1 MRPVTLTMSAFGPY
15 AGKVTV
21 NFDDLG
27 TSGLYLITGDTGAGK
42 TTIFDAITFA
52 LFGEPSGDN
61 RDAGML
67 RSQYASPETPTE
79 VELVFDYAGRRY
91 TIRRNPQ
98 YTRRKARGEGFTEE
112 KANAELKYPDGRL
125 VTKTREVNQAV
136 TEILGVDRGQFS
148 QIAMLAQGDFRKL
161 LKATTDERKKIFQKL
176 FHTENFY
183 ALQMRLKD
191 EAGRL
196 GKEYEKTGNSIRQFI
211 AGIAAREDD
220 VLSLDVKKAKDD
232 ALPMDEVMALLDQL
246 ITGDEEQYAE
256 ITARGRT
263 LEAELSEVSK
273 RLTLAGAQKKTEEA
287 LKKAQAELAVEQ
299 PKLPELQSALAEKE
313 KNGPAIETA
322 VKRSAALT
330 AELPDYAELDRQN
343 KVCTALGESIA
354 ALEQKI
360 TRTEQA
366 IKTGTEDR
374 GRMQAE
380 LDTLAAAE
388 ADQISAENAL
398 SRKSEQLQTAEALQD
413 EIQAIHDLSS
423 DLQTVQAAY
432 IGKAQKAAELKA
444 DFDRKYRAY
453 LDEQAGILAQTL
465 KEGAACPVCGSH
477 AHPHPAELSTQAPS
491 KAELDRAKA
500 AAERADKEAASA
512 SEEAGKLASK
522 ITAKKEAA
530 LRSSQSWLA
539 AADFEALVS
548 LLPEKRAAL
557 NEDKQRCAG
566 TLKLH
571 QGRVKR
577 KQELTASVRE
587 TETRLKTLTEGQDE
601 QKNRLTAEKAD
612 QKAAASRIG
621 ALTEKLSFAS
631 AKEAET
637 EIERLAQERRRL
649 QGEIDGAKKALDTER
664 EKIAGL
670 EAAVLAHQKS
680 LADRLEIDT
689 EAEAQKQAALNAEK
703 SALTERSKETYS
715 RLQTN
720 RGIKANIADRLR
732 EAAGIERQWAT
743 VKALSDTA
751 NGALSGKDKI
761 MLETY
766 VQMMVFDRIL
776 ERANLRLLRMT
787 GGQYEFIRRREASN
801 QKSQSGLELDV
812 IDHYNDTQRSA
823 NSISGGEGFMASL
836 SLALGLSDEIQ
847 SAAGGIR
854 LDTLFVDEGFGSLDD
869 NALQDVMRAL
879 IGLTEGNRLVGII
892 SHVAELKEKI
902 DKQIIVTKEKTGGSS
917 VKFAD

>member
-15 AGKVTV
+15 AGEVTV
-21 NFDDLG
+21 HFDKLG

-67 RSQYASPETPTE
+67 RSQYAKPETPTE

-91 TIRRNPQ
+91 TVRRNPQ
-98 YTRRKARGEGFTEE
+98 YTRRKTRGEGFTEE
-112 KANAELKYPDGRL
+112 KANAELRYPDGRL
-125 VTKTREVNQAV
+125 VTRTREVNQAV
-136 TEILGVDRGQFS
+136 TQILGVDRGQFG

-161 LKATTDERKKIFQKL
+161 LKASTDERKKIFQKL

-183 ALQMRLKD
+183 ALQMGLKD

-196 GKEYEKTGNSIRQFI
+196 GKEYEKTETSIRQYI
-211 AGIAAREDD
+211 AGIMVREDD
-220 VLSLDVKKAKDD
+220 VLSLEVSKAKDS
-232 ALPMDEVMALLDQL
+232 ALPMDEVLALLDQL
-246 ITGDEEQYAE
+246 ITGDEEQYTD
-256 ITARGRT
+256 ITARAKA
-263 LEAELSEVSK
+263 LETELAEVNK

-287 LKKAQAELAVEQ
+287 LKKAQAELTVEQ
-299 PKLPELQSALAEKE
+299 SKLPALQAALAEKE
-313 KNGPAIETA
+313 KNGPAIEAA
-322 VKRSAALT
+322 VKRSAAFS
-330 AELPDYAELDRQN
+330 AELPDYAELDSQN
-343 KVCTALGESIA
+343 KVYTALGESIA
-354 ALEQKI
+354 ELEEKI
-360 TRTEQA
+360 ARTEQD
-366 IKTGTEDR
+366 IKASTEDR
-374 GRMQAE
+374 SRMQAE
-380 LDTLAAAE
+380 LDTLQTAE

-398 SRKSEQLQTAEALQD
+398 ARKSEQLQSAEALQE
-413 EIQAIHDLSS
+413 EIRAIHELTTK
-423 DLQTVQAAY
+423 LQTAQAAY
-432 IGKAQKAAELKA
+432 VGKAQKAAALKA
-444 DFDRKYRAY
+444 DYDRKYRAY
-453 LDEQAGILAQTL
+453 LDEQAGVLAQTL
-465 KEGAACPVCGSH
+465 TEGTPCPVCGSR
-477 AHPHPAELSTQAPS
+477 AHPHPAALSAEAPG

-500 AAERADKEAASA
+500 AAERADKEAAAA
-512 SEEAGKLASK
+512 SEEAGKLDSSIK
-522 ITAKKEAA
+522 AKKEAA
-530 LRSSQSWLA
+530 LRNSRSLLA

-548 LLPEKRAAL
+548 LLPEKRGIWEQEKQSCAA
-557 NEDKQRCAG
+557 

-571 QGRVKR
+571 QGRAKR
-577 KQELTASVRE
+577 KQELAALIRQKDE
-587 TETRLKTLTEGQDE
+587 RLKTLAEKQSE
-601 QKNRLTAEKAD
+601 QKNRLTTEQAD
-612 QKAAASRIG
+612 QKATASRIG
-621 ALTEKLSFAS
+621 TLTEKLSFAS

-637 EIERLAQERRRL
+637 EIERLAQERKRL
-649 QGEIDGAKKALDTER
+649 QGEIDSAKKALDAER

-670 EAAVLAHQKS
+670 EAAVHTHREA

-703 SALTERSKETYS
+703 SALAERSKETYS

-720 RGIKANIADRLR
+720 RGIKANIADKIQ
-732 EAAGIERQWAT
+732 EAAGIEKRWAT

-761 MLETY
+761 RLETY

-787 GGQYEFIRRREASN
+787 GGQYEFIRRRDASN

-847 SAAGGIR
+847 STAGGIR

-902 DKQIIVTKEKTGGSS
+902 DKQILVTKEKTGGSS
-917 VKFAD
+917 VGINV

>member
-15 AGKVTV
+15 AGEVTV
-21 NFDDLG
+21 HFDALG

-67 RSQYASPETPTE
+67 RSQYAKPETPTE
-79 VELVFDYAGRRY
+79 VELVFDYAGKRY
-91 TIRRNPQ
+91 TLRRNPQ

-112 KANAELKYPDGRL
+112 KANAELRYPDGRF

-136 TEILGVDRGQFS
+136 TEILGVDRGQFG

-176 FHTENFY
+176 FHTENFF
-183 ALQMRLKD
+183 ALQMKLKD

-196 GKEYEKTGNSIRQFI
+196 GKEYEKTETSIRQYI
-211 AGIAAREDD
+211 AGIAVREDD
-220 VLSLDVKKAKDD
+220 VLSLEVSKAKDS
-232 ALPMDEVMALLDQL
+232 ALPMDEVVALLDTL
-246 ITGDEEQYAE
+246 IAGDEERYEE
-256 ITARGRT
+256 ITARGKA
-263 LEAELSEVSK
+263 LETELSEVNKS
-273 RLTLAGAQKKTEEA
+273 LTLAEAQKKTEEA
-287 LKKAQAELAVEQ
+287 LKRAQAELAVEQ
-299 PKLPELQSALAEKE
+299 PKLPTLQAALMEKE
-313 KNGPAIETA
+313 KNGPAIEAA
-322 VKRSAALT
+322 VKRSAAFT
-330 AELPDYAELDRQN
+330 AQLPDYAELDRQN
-343 KVCTALGESIA
+343 KACTALGESIA

-360 TRTEQA
+360 TRMEQD
-366 IKTGTEDR
+366 IKTSTEDR

-380 LDTLAAAE
+380 LDTLQTAE
-388 ADQISAENAL
+388 ADQVSAENAL
-398 SRKSEQLQTAEALQD
+398 ARKETELQTAEALQ
-413 EIQAIHDLSS
+413 EEVRAIHDLSS
-423 DLQTVQAAY
+423 DLKTAQAAY
-432 IGKAQKAAELKA
+432 AAKAQRAADIKA
-444 DFDRKYRAY
+444 DYDRKYRAY

-465 KEGAACPVCGSH
+465 TEGTPCPVCGSCT
-477 AHPHPAELSTQAPS
+477 HPHPAELSAKAPG

-500 AAERADKEAASA
+500 AAERADKETAAA
-512 SEEAGKLASK
+512 SEEAGKLTSS

-530 LRSSQSWLA
+530 LRNSRSLLA

-548 LLPEKRAAL
+548 LLPEKRTTL
-557 NEDKQRCAG
+557 EQEKQSCAE

-571 QGRVKR
+571 QGRGKR
-577 KQELTASVRE
+577 KQELAALIRQKDE
-587 TETRLKTLTEGQDE
+587 RLKTLTDKQIE
-601 QKNRLTAEKAD
+601 QKNRLTTEQAE

-637 EIERLAQERRRL
+637 EIERLTQERKRL
-649 QGEIDGAKKALDTER
+649 QGEIDAAKKALDAER

-670 EAAVLAHQKS
+670 EAAVLTYQKS
-680 LADRLEIDT
+680 LADRIEIDT
-689 EAEAQKQAALNAEK
+689 EAEAQKQAALNTEK
-703 SALTERSKETYS
+703 SALAERSKKTYS

-720 RGIKANIADRLR
+720 RGIKANIADRIR
-732 EAAGIERQWAT
+732 EAAGIEKRWAT

-776 ERANLRLLRMT
+776 ERANLRLLKMT
-787 GGQYEFIRRREASN
+787 GGQYEFIRRRDASN

-812 IDHYNDTQRSA
+812 IDHYNDTRRSA

-847 SAAGGIR
+847 STAGGIR

-879 IGLTEGNRLVGII
+879 IGLTEGDRLVGII

-902 DKQIIVTKEKTGGSS
+902 DKQILVTKEKTGGSS
-917 VKFAD
+917 VKLSV

>member
-15 AGKVTV
+15 AGEVSV
-21 NFDDLG
+21 NFDALG

-91 TIRRNPQ
+91 TVRRNPQ
-98 YTRRKARGEGFTEE
+98 YTRRKTRGEGFTEE
-112 KANAELKYPDGRL
+112 KANAELRYPDGRL
-125 VTKTREVNQAV
+125 VARTREVNQAV

-196 GKEYEKTGNSIRQFI
+196 GKEYEKTETSIRQYS
-211 AGIAAREDD
+211 AGIMVREDD
-220 VLSLDVKKAKDD
+220 VLSLEVKKAKDS
-232 ALPMDEVMALLDQL
+232 ALPMDEVMALLDTL
-246 ITGDEEQYAE
+246 IAGDAERYEETA
-256 ITARGRT
+256 ARGKA
-263 LEAELSEVSK
+263 LETELAEVNK

-299 PKLPELQSALAEKE
+299 PKLPALQSALAEKE
-313 KNGPAIETA
+313 KNSPAIEAA
-322 VKRSAALT
+322 VKCSAAFS
-330 AELPDYAELDRQN
+330 AELPDYAELDSQN
-343 KVCTALGESIA
+343 KVYTALGESIA
-354 ALEQKI
+354 ELEQKI
-360 TRTEQA
+360 ARTEQD
-366 IKTGTEDR
+366 IKASTEDR
-374 GRMQAE
+374 DKMQAE
-380 LDTLAAAE
+380 LDTLQTAE

-398 SRKSEQLQTAEALQD
+398 ARKSEQLQSAEALQE
-413 EIQAIHDLSS
+413 EIRAIHELTTK
-423 DLQTVQAAY
+423 LQTAQAAY
-432 IGKAQKAAELKA
+432 VGKAQKAAALKA
-444 DFDRKYRAY
+444 DYDRKYRAY
-453 LDEQAGILAQTL
+453 LDEQAGVLAQTL
-465 KEGAACPVCGSH
+465 TEGTPCPVCGSR
-477 AHPHPAELSTQAPS
+477 AHPHPAALSAEAPG

-500 AAERADKEAASA
+500 AAERADKEAAAA
-512 SEEAGKLASK
+512 SEEAGKLDSSIK
-522 ITAKKEAA
+522 AKKEAA
-530 LRSSQSWLA
+530 LRNSRSLLA
-539 AADFEALVS
+539 AADFEVLVS
-548 LLPEKRAAL
+548 LLPEKRGIWEQEKQSCAA
-557 NEDKQRCAG
+557 
-566 TLKLH
+566 TLQLH
-571 QGRVKR
+571 QGRAKR
-577 KQELTASVRE
+577 KQELAALIRQKDE
-587 TETRLKTLTEGQDE
+587 QLKTLAEKQSE
-601 QKNRLTAEKAD
+601 QKNRLTTEQAD
-612 QKAAASRIG
+612 QKATASRIG

-637 EIERLAQERRRL
+637 EIERLAQERKRL
-649 QGEIDGAKKALDTER
+649 QGEIDAARKALDAER

-670 EAAVLAHQKS
+670 EAAVHTHREA

-703 SALTERSKETYS
+703 SALAERSKETYS

-720 RGIKANIADRLR
+720 RGIKANIADKIQ
-732 EAAGIERQWAT
+732 EAAGIEKRWAT

-787 GGQYEFIRRREASN
+787 GGQYEFIRRRDASN

-847 SAAGGIR
+847 STAGGIR

-879 IGLTEGNRLVGII
+879 IGLTEGDRLVGII

-902 DKQIIVTKEKTGGSS
+902 DKQILVTKEKTGGSS
-917 VKFAD
+917 VRINV

>member
-15 AGKVTV
+15 AGEVSV
-21 NFDDLG
+21 NFDALG

-91 TIRRNPQ
+91 TVRRNPQ
-98 YTRRKARGEGFTEE
+98 YTRRKTRGEGFTEE
-112 KANAELKYPDGRL
+112 KANAELRYPDGRL
-125 VTKTREVNQAV
+125 VTRTREVNQAV
-136 TEILGVDRGQFS
+136 TEILGVDRGQFG

-161 LKATTDERKKIFQKL
+161 LKASTDERKKIFQKL

-196 GKEYEKTGNSIRQFI
+196 GKEYEKTETSIRQYI
-211 AGIAAREDD
+211 AGIAVHEDD
-220 VLSLDVKKAKDD
+220 VLSLEVSKAKDG
-232 ALPMDEVMALLDQL
+232 ALPMDEVLALLDQL
-246 ITGDEEQYAE
+246 ITGDEEQYTD
-256 ITARGRT
+256 ITARAKA
-263 LEAELSEVSK
+263 LETELAEVNK

-287 LKKAQAELAVEQ
+287 LKKAQAELTVEQ
-299 PKLPELQSALAEKE
+299 PKLPALQSALAEKE
-313 KNGPAIETA
+313 KNGPAIEAA
-322 VKRSAALT
+322 VKRSAAFT
-330 AELPDYAELDRQN
+330 AELPDYAELDSQN
-343 KVCTALGESIA
+343 KVYTALGESIA
-354 ALEQKI
+354 ELEEKI
-360 TRTEQA
+360 ARTEQD
-366 IKTGTEDR
+366 IKASTEDR
-374 GRMQAE
+374 DKMQAE
-380 LDTLAAAE
+380 LDTLQTAE

-398 SRKSEQLQTAEALQD
+398 ARKSEQLQSAEALQE
-413 EIQAIHDLSS
+413 EIRAIHELTTK
-423 DLQTVQAAY
+423 LQTAQAAY
-432 IGKAQKAAELKA
+432 VGKAQKAAALKA
-444 DFDRKYRAY
+444 DYDRKYRAY
-453 LDEQAGILAQTL
+453 LDEQAGVLAQTL
-465 KEGAACPVCGSH
+465 TEGTPCPVCGSR
-477 AHPHPAELSTQAPS
+477 AHPHPAALSAEAPG

-500 AAERADKEAASA
+500 AAERADKEAAAA
-512 SEEAGKLASK
+512 SEEAGKLDSSIK
-522 ITAKKEAA
+522 AKKEAA
-530 LRSSQSWLA
+530 LRNSRSLLA
-539 AADFEALVS
+539 AADFEVLVS
-548 LLPEKRAAL
+548 LLPEKRGIWEQEKQSCAA
-557 NEDKQRCAG
+557 

-571 QGRVKR
+571 QGRAKR
-577 KQELTASVRE
+577 KQELAALIRQKDE
-587 TETRLKTLTEGQDE
+587 RLKTLAEKQSE
-601 QKNRLTAEKAD
+601 QKNRLTTEQAD
-612 QKAAASRIG
+612 QKATASRIG
-621 ALTEKLSFAS
+621 TLTEKLSFAS

-637 EIERLAQERRRL
+637 EIERLAQERKRL
-649 QGEIDGAKKALDTER
+649 QGEIDSARKALDAER

-670 EAAVLAHQKS
+670 EAAVHTHREA

-703 SALTERSKETYS
+703 SALAERSKETYS

-720 RGIKANIADRLR
+720 RGIKANIADKIQ
-732 EAAGIERQWAT
+732 EAAGIEKRWAT

-787 GGQYEFIRRREASN
+787 GGQYEFIRRRDASN

-847 SAAGGIR
+847 STAGGIR

-902 DKQIIVTKEKTGGSS
+902 DKQILVTKEKTGGSS
-917 VKFAD
+917 VRINV

>member
-15 AGKVTV
+15 AGEVSV
-21 NFDDLG
+21 NFDALG

-42 TTIFDAITFA
+42 TTIFDAITFS

-67 RSQYASPETPTE
+67 RSQYASPATPTE

-91 TIRRNPQ
+91 TVRRNPQ

-112 KANAELKYPDGRL
+112 KANAELRYPDGRL
-125 VTKTREVNQAV
+125 VTRTREVNQAV
-136 TEILGVDRGQFS
+136 TEILGVDRGQFG

-196 GKEYEKTGNSIRQFI
+196 GKEYEKTETSIRQYI
-211 AGIAAREDD
+211 AGIAVHEDD
-220 VLSLDVKKAKDD
+220 VLSLEVNKAKDG
-232 ALPMDEVMALLDQL
+232 ALPMDEVLALLDQL
-246 ITGDEEQYAE
+246 ITGDEEQYTD
-256 ITARGRT
+256 ITARGKA
-263 LEAELSEVSK
+263 LETELAEVNK
-273 RLTLAGAQKKTEEA
+273 RLTLAGAQRKTEEA

-299 PKLPELQSALAEKE
+299 PKLPALQSALAEKE
-313 KNGPAIETA
+313 KNSPAIEAA
-322 VKRSAALT
+322 VKRSAAFT

-343 KVCTALGESIA
+343 KVYTALGESIA
-354 ALEQKI
+354 ELEQKI
-360 TRTEQA
+360 ARTEQD
-366 IKTGTEDR
+366 IKANTEDR
-374 GRMQAE
+374 SRMQAE

-388 ADQISAENAL
+388 ADQVSAENAL
-398 SRKSEQLQTAEALQD
+398 ARKEEELQTAEILRE
-413 EIQAIHDLSS
+413 EIRAIHELTTK
-423 DLQTVQAAY
+423 LQTAQAAY
-432 IGKAQKAAELKA
+432 VGKAQKAAELKA
-444 DFDRKYRAY
+444 DYDRKYRAY

-465 KEGAACPVCGSH
+465 EEGTPCPVCGSCT
-477 AHPHPAELSTQAPS
+477 HPHPAELSAEAPG

-500 AAERADKEAASA
+500 AAERADKEAAAA
-512 SEEAGKLASK
+512 SEEAGKLRSS
-522 ITAKKEAA
+522 ITAKEEAA
-530 LRSSQSWLA
+530 LRSSRSLL

-548 LLPEKRAAL
+548 LLPEKRATL
-557 NEDKQRCAG
+557 EKEKQRCAE
-566 TLKLH
+566 TLQLH
-571 QGRVKR
+571 QGRAQRKR
-577 KQELTASVRE
+577 K
-587 TETRLKTLTEGQDE
+587 LTERIREMDTLLKALTEKQSE
-601 QKNRLTAEKAD
+601 QRNRLATEQAD

-631 AKEAET
+631 AKEAEG
-637 EIERLAQERRRL
+637 EIKRLEEERKRL
-649 QGEIDGAKKALDTER
+649 QEEINEAKKALDLEK
-664 EKIAGL
+664 EKIDRL
-670 EAAVLAHQKS
+670 EAAVLTHQKS
-680 LADRLEIDT
+680 LADRFEIDT

-703 SALTERSKETYS
+703 STLTERSKETYS

-720 RGIKANIADRLR
+720 RGIRASIADKLR
-732 EAAGIERQWAT
+732 EAAGIEKQWAT

-751 NGALSGKDKI
+751 NGALAGKDKI

-776 ERANLRLLRMT
+776 ERANLRLLKMT
-787 GGQYEFIRRREASN
+787 GGQYEFIRRRDASN

-847 SAAGGIR
+847 STAGGIR

-879 IGLTEGNRLVGII
+879 IGLTEGDRLVGII

-902 DKQIIVTKEKTGGSS
+902 DKQILVTKEKTGGSS
-917 VKFAD
+917 VKLLG

>member
-15 AGKVTV
+15 AGEVTV
-21 NFDDLG
+21 HFDKLG

-67 RSQYASPETPTE
+67 RSQYASPGTPTE

-91 TIRRNPQ
+91 TVRRNPQ
-98 YTRRKARGEGFTEE
+98 YTRRKTRGEGFTEE
-112 KANAELKYPDGRL
+112 KANAELRYPDGRL
-125 VTKTREVNQAV
+125 VTRTREVNQAV
-136 TEILGVDRGQFS
+136 TEILGVDRGQFG

-161 LKATTDERKKIFQKL
+161 LKASTDERKKIFQKL

-196 GKEYEKTGNSIRQFI
+196 GKEYEKTETSIRQYI
-211 AGIAAREDD
+211 AGIMVREDD
-220 VLSLDVKKAKDD
+220 VLSLEVKKAKDG
-232 ALPMDEVMALLDQL
+232 ALPMDEVMALLDTL
-246 ITGDEEQYAE
+246 IAGDAERYEETA
-256 ITARGRT
+256 ARGKA
-263 LEAELSEVSK
+263 LETELAEVNK

-287 LKKAQAELAVEQ
+287 LKKAQAELTVEQ
-299 PKLPELQSALAEKE
+299 PKLPALQAALAEKE
-313 KNGPAIETA
+313 KNGPAIEAA
-322 VKRSAALT
+322 VKRSAAFS

-343 KVCTALGESIA
+343 KVYTALGESIA
-354 ALEQKI
+354 ELEQKI
-360 TRTEQA
+360 ARTEQD
-366 IKTGTEDR
+366 IKASTEDR
-374 GRMQAE
+374 SRMQAD
-380 LDTLAAAE
+380 LDTLQTAE
-388 ADQISAENAL
+388 ADQISAKNAL
-398 SRKSEQLQTAEALQD
+398 ARKSEQLQSAEALQE
-413 EIQAIHDLSS
+413 EIRAIHELTTK
-423 DLQTVQAAY
+423 LQTAQAAY
-432 IGKAQKAAELKA
+432 VGKAQKAAALKA
-444 DFDRKYRAY
+444 DYDRKYRAY
-453 LDEQAGILAQTL
+453 LDEQAGVLAQTL
-465 KEGAACPVCGSH
+465 TEGTPCPVCGSR
-477 AHPHPAELSTQAPS
+477 AHPHPAALSAEAPG
-491 KAELDRAKA
+491 KAELDHAKA
-500 AAERADKEAASA
+500 AAERADKGAAAA
-512 SEEAGKLASK
+512 SEEAGKLDSSIK
-522 ITAKKEAA
+522 AKKEAA
-530 LRSSQSWLA
+530 LRSSRSLLP
-539 AADFEALVS
+539 AADFEDLVS
-548 LLPEKRAAL
+548 LLPEKRTTL
-557 NEDKQRCAG
+557 EQEKQSCAE

-571 QGRVKR
+571 QGRVQR
-577 KQELTASVRE
+577 KQELVALIRQKDE
-587 TETRLKTLTEGQDE
+587 RLKTLAEKQSE
-601 QKNRLTAEKAD
+601 QRNRLTTEQAD

-621 ALTEKLSFAS
+621 TLTEKLSFAS

-637 EIERLAQERRRL
+637 EIERLAQERKRL
-649 QGEIDGAKKALDTER
+649 QGEIDAAKKALDAER

-670 EAAVLAHQKS
+670 EAAVHTHREA

-689 EAEAQKQAALNAEK
+689 EAEAQKQAALNAKK
-703 SALTERSKETYS
+703 SALAERSKETYS

-720 RGIKANIADRLR
+720 RGIKANIADKIQ
-732 EAAGIERQWAT
+732 EAAGIEKRWAT

-776 ERANLRLLRMT
+776 ERANLRLLKMT
-787 GGQYEFIRRREASN
+787 GGQYEFIRRRDASN

-847 SAAGGIR
+847 STAGGIR

-902 DKQIIVTKEKTGGSS
+902 DKQILVTKEKTGGSS
-917 VKFAD
+917 VRINV